1 MDATDLLIWSDYC
14 EMERGL
20 PAAAVRAVTAPAAPF
35 SASCALNL
43 RNGDGYG
50 YGDGYG
56 DGYGYGSGDGSG
68 SGSGDGSGD
77 EAT

>member
-56 DGYGYGSGDGSG
+56 DGYGYGYGNGDGYG
-68 SGSGDGSGD
+68 
-77 EAT
+77 